1 MKKSGLILLLT
12 IAFFGCKPKETV
24 TSTKLDNKTEV
35 AIKGNW
41 KIASVT
47 FPGSD
52 YLKVTS
58 FNIADAKCFEG
69 SQWSFVSNNNKG
81 NMLLDKVNCP
91 SYSSNITWYVNKDG
105 FMVVKFLTEGVKAEH
120 TDSGYILR
128 VANVNETTFQLID
141 KVNVGGKFVDVVYNF
156 ERK

>member
-1 MKKSGLILLLT
+1 MKKKVLFFLLT
-12 IAFFGCKPKETV
+12 VVFFGCKPKETV
-24 TSTKLDNKTEV
+24 TSTKLDNKTE
-35 AIKGNW
+35 AALKGNW
-41 KIASVT
+41 TIASVNY
-47 FPGSD
+47 PGSE

-69 SQWSFVSNNNKG
+69 SQWSFISNNNKG

-91 SYSSNITWYVNKDG
+91 TYSSNITWYINKDG
-105 FMVVKFLTEGVKAEH
+105 FMVIKFLTEGVKAKH

-128 VANVNETTFQLID
+128 VANVNTSTFQLID

-156 ERK
+156 EKK

>member
-1 MKKSGLILLLT
+1 MKKSALILLLT
-12 IAFFGCKPKETV
+12 IVFFGCKPKETV

-91 SYSSNITWYVNKDG
+91 SYSSNITWYVNNEG
-105 FMVVKFLTEGVKAEH
+105 FMVVKFLTECVKAKH

>member
-1 MKKSGLILLLT
+1 MKKSALILLLT
-12 IAFFGCKPKETV
+12 ISFFGCKPKETV

-91 SYSSNITWYVNKDG
+91 SYSSNITWYINKEG
-105 FMVVKFLTEGVKAEH
+105 FMVVKFLTDGAKAKH
-120 TDSGYILR
+120 TESGYILR

>member
-1 MKKSGLILLLT
+1 MKKSALILLLT
-12 IAFFGCKPKETV
+12 IVFFGCKPKETV

-91 SYSSNITWYVNKDG
+91 SYSSNITWYVNKEG
-105 FMVVKFLTEGVKAEH
+105 FMVVKFLTEGVKAKH
-120 TDSGYILR
+120 TDSGDILR

>member
-1 MKKSGLILLLT
+1 MKKSVVVLFLFT
-12 IAFFGCKPKETV
+12 VFFSCKPKETV

-41 KIASVT
+41 RIVSVS

-69 SQWSFVSNNNKG
+69 SEWSFVSNNNKG
-81 NMLLDKVNCP
+81 SMLLNKGNCP
-91 SYSSNITWYVNKDG
+91 AYSSNITWYVNKDG
-105 FMVVKFLTEGVKAEH
+105 FMVMKFLTDGVKAKH
-120 TDSGYILR
+120 TSSGYILT
-128 VANVNETTFQLID
+128 VVNVNETSFQLVD
-141 KVNVGGKFVDVVYNF
+141 KVNVGGKMVDLTYNF

>member
-1 MKKSGLILLLT
+1 MKKSALILLLT
-12 IAFFGCKPKETV
+12 IVFFGCKPKETV

-91 SYSSNITWYVNKDG
+91 SYSSNITWYVNKEG
-105 FMVVKFLTEGVKAEH
+105 FMVVKFLTEGVKAKH
-120 TDSGYILR
+120 TDSGYILT